1 MNALSPTEHKL
12 TLVGRLSIRHDR
24 ILVRAVKLLQKM
36 NANILDL
43 DEDQRRI
50 TFTLNILNLQL
61 DISELLSIVNE
72 YCTAYSVEVNGLI
85 KLRGLDHNELLKLAK
100 KVFKTTIPDGS
111 RMIALY
117 NHNHYWM
124 ITIYPKKNVIKA
136 TMLKKKPNIFE
147 LPYISPS
154 HYTFT
159 DMSELVSKIESIK
172 EDFKLLVDNILHVMN
187 ALSTEST

>member
-61 DISELLSIVNE
+61 NINELLSIVNE
-72 YCTAYSVEVNGLI
+72 YCIAYSVEVNGLI
-85 KLRGLDHNELLKLAK
+85 KLGGLDHNKLLKLVK
-100 KVFKTTIPDGS
+100 KVLGTTISDGS

-117 NHNHYWM
+117 KHNHYWM

-136 TMLKKKPNIFE
+136 TVLKKKPNIFE

-154 HYTFT
+154 YYTFT
-159 DMSELVSKIESIK
+159 NMGELISKIESVR